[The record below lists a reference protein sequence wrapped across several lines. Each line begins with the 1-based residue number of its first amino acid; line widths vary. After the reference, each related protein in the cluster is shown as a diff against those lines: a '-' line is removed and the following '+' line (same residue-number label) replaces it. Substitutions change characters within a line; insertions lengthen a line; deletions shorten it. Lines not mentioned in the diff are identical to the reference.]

1 MRTKWIAAVLTLVIM
16 LMMGVQG
23 AVAAAAETKPSP
35 LQLLMNGKTLKLG
48 QIYEQNGSIL
58 VPYRALAQ
66 TLGASVS
73 WDAKTNRVAVTK
85 GSTVIGLSVGSRTA
99 TVNGA
104 NIQIDVPA
112 LLVKGST
119 YVPLRF
125 VSETFGLKVDFDGK
139 AKSVTLAAPTAP
151 GFKVFGVKEG
161 DVLNTNHLTIG
172 IAVFQHELKDFRTN
186 QTPAK
191 GQGHIH
197 VWLDT
202 DPNDPKI
209 AFKQIDGKPVEFDK
223 IKPGHH
229 MLTVQLVGND
239 HKPVQPAV
247 KQVIMF
253 STTDAKAATGSTE
266 NASNKPAEDPKG
278 KPESKTYTVD
288 LENFAFSA
296 KKLEIEAGSTVIFT
310 NKDDAVHTVTAEDE
324 SFDSGDMN
332 KGDTYKVTFDKA
344 GEFPIYCKPHASF
357 MKAVIVV
364 K

>member
-1 MRTKWIAAVLTLVIM
+1 MKTKWMMAVLTLAFL
-16 LMMGVQG
+16 LMVGAQG
-23 AVAAAAETKPSP
+23 AAAAETKQSP
-35 LQLLMNGKTLKLG
+35 LQLMMNGKSLKLG
-48 QIYEQNGSIL
+48 QIYEHNGSIL

-66 TLGASVS
+66 TLGASVN
-73 WDAKTNRVAVTK
+73 WDAKLNRVTVKK
-85 GSTVIGLSVGSRTA
+85 GSTEVGLRIGSQTA
-99 TVNGA
+99 SVNGVDV
-104 NIQIDVPA
+104 QIDVPA

-125 VSETFGLKVDFDGK
+125 VSETFGLNVAFDGK
-139 AKSVTLAAPTAP
+139 AKTVTLAAPTAP

-161 DVLNTNHLTIG
+161 DLLNTNHLTIS

-186 QTPAK
+186 QSPSA

-202 DPNDPKI
+202 DPSDPKI
-209 AFKQIDGKPVEFDK
+209 AYKQIDGKPIEFDK
-223 IKPGHH
+223 VKPGHH

-239 HKPVQPAV
+239 HKPIQPAV
-247 KQVIMF
+247 KQTIMF
-253 STTDAKAATGSTE
+253 GTTDTSGKPDSTGSTP
-266 NASNKPAEDPKG
+266 NKPAEDPKG

-288 LENFAFSA
+288 LENFAFSS
-296 KKLEIEAGSTVIFT
+296 KKLEIEAGATVIFT
-310 NKDDAVHTVTAEDE
+310 NKDDAVHTVTAEDK

-332 KGDTYKVTFDKA
+332 KGDTFKVTFDKA